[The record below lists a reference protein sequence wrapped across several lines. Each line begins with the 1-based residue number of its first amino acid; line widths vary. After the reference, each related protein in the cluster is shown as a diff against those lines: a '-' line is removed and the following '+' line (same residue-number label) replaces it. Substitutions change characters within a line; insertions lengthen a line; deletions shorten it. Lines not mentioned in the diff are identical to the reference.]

1 MTVQSSNFMTVV
13 ILKEPAQSD
22 SNPFQ
27 KKKNNNEGLLIFG
40 ESPTMYENA
49 KFW

>member
-1 MTVQSSNFMTVV
+1 MTVV

-22 SNPFQ
+22 SNSLQ
-27 KKKNNNEGLLIFG
+27 KNNNNNNESLLIFG
-40 ESPTMYENA
+40 KSPTMYEKI

>member
-1 MTVQSSNFMTVV
+1 MTVQSSNFMPVV
-13 ILKEPAQSD
+13 ILKEPAQGD

-27 KKKNNNEGLLIFG
+27 KKKNNEGLLIFG
-40 ESPTMYENA
+40 ESPTMYENT

>member
-1 MTVQSSNFMTVV
+1 MTAV

-27 KKKNNNEGLLIFG
+27 KKSNNEGLLIFG
-40 ESPTMYENA
+40 ESPTMYEKI

>member
-1 MTVQSSNFMTVV
+1 MTVV

-22 SNPFQ
+22 SNSLQ
-27 KKKNNNEGLLIFG
+27 KNNNNNNNNNESLLIFG
-40 ESPTMYENA
+40 KNPTMYEKI

>member
-1 MTVQSSNFMTVV
+1 MTVV

-22 SNPFQ
+22 SNSLQ
-27 KKKNNNEGLLIFG
+27 KNNNNNNNESLLIFG
-40 ESPTMYENA
+40 KSPTMYEKI